1 MVSFM
6 HHKSFKRVFHS
17 VFTKLL
23 VTIVISGIA
32 ITFLVIGGYMQLR
45 KHSLESL
52 DQNLSLYLDYLIA
65 ELGDPPSLA
74 NAIDISHRTGAII
87 QYDSPGNQWKTADIP
102 STLNLKRAR
111 TFSRDPERIIGL
123 YRGNHFVQIHR
134 GDKRLLFIL
143 PWAVEDKAVIVKQ
156 LAGMGV
162 LLAAIL
168 GAAYFY
174 IRRVLKPIRDLKVGV
189 ETIGSGNLEHR
200 VPLGPDN
207 ELRDLARAFNQM
219 AERLEALLK
228 VKEQLL
234 LDVSHELR
242 SPLTRLKVG
251 LEFIPEGEDRES
263 LSEDILG
270 MEKMITEILEAAKV
284 RKSAA
289 ALNLTLV
296 KPATLVRTL
305 LADYENRLPRVIA
318 ENLLETELM
327 LDLDKIEMVL
337 RNILDN
343 ALKYSSPKGDKVV
356 ISMSMEKHI
365 LKIIIRDNGIGIP
378 EDALPFIFEPFFRV
392 DDSRTR
398 KTGGYGL
405 GLSLC
410 KAIMSA
416 HGGEIDITSAPG
428 KGTQVVLAFSH

>member
-1 MVSFM
+1 MRQ
-6 HHKSFKRVFHS
+6 KPFKRIFHS

-23 VTIVISGIA
+23 VTIVIAGIA

-45 KHSLESL
+45 KHSLDSV
-52 DQNLSLYLDYLIA
+52 DQNLSLYLEYLIT
-65 ELGDPPSLA
+65 ELGDPPSVTKA
-74 NAIDISHRTGAII
+74 GKIAHRTGAII
-87 QYDSPGNQWKTADIP
+87 QYNSPGNQWKTADIP
-102 STLNLKRAR
+102 STLNLARAR
-111 TFSRDPERIIGL
+111 TFSRDPERKIGF
-123 YRGNHFVQIHR
+123 YRGHHFVQIHR
-134 GDKRLLFIL
+134 GDKQLLFIL
-143 PWAVEDKAVIVKQ
+143 PWAVEDKEIIVKH
-156 LAGMGV
+156 LAGMGI
-162 LLAAIL
+162 LLVVIL
-168 GAAYFY
+168 SMAHFY

-207 ELRDLARAFNQM
+207 ELRDLAGAFNQM
-219 AERLEALLK
+219 AERLDALLK

-263 LSEDILG
+263 LSEDILE
-270 MEKMITEILEAAKV
+270 MEKMITAILEAAKV

-289 ALNLTLV
+289 ALNLMRV
-296 KPATLVRTL
+296 KPSDLVRTVL
-305 LADYENRLPRVIA
+305 PDFENQSPGVIA
-318 ENLLETELM
+318 EHLLETELM
-327 LDLDKIEMVL
+327 LDADKIETVL

-343 ALKYSSPKGDKVV
+343 AMKYSSPDGKPVV
-356 ISMSMEKHI
+356 VTMSIEKST
-365 LKIIIRDNGIGIP
+365 LDIIISDNGIGIP
-378 EDALPFIFEPFFRV
+378 EDALPYVFEPFYRV

-410 KAIMSA
+410 KAIMTA
-416 HGGEIDITSAPG
+416 HGGEIKVFSLPG
-428 KGTQVVLAFSH
+428 KGTRVVIKLAIK